1 MTVIFRSRSQ
11 WNRTIARCCWP
22 LWPVAS
28 NYLSKWM
35 RSCVM
40 HRTLTR
46 WPVSQCNWL
55 SNGVCWRMWRQ
66 KLKLSRPTT
75 GLKRRRRHRST
86 RAATGSHHRPSR
98 TGRAC
103 PKGKTRGQYVSPQN
117 NRIMSVVAWH
127 HGASRSIAYWTI
139 RHEPSSFVFARCATR
154 KDAVALAEKVYA
166 MFPEQL
172 WQATDADV
180 IAAML
185 QPHEHTIL
193 KSPIQ
198 QRGGDCSQQGADK
211 RFRS

>member
-1 MTVIFRSRSQ
+1 MLLAVVARSEQLLVQMDAILRDASDTDTVARVSMQLAKQ
-11 WNRTIARCCWP
+11 WRLLAD
-22 LWPVAS
+22 VE
-28 NYLSKWM
+28 
-35 RSCVM
+35 
-40 HRTLTR
+40 
-46 WPVSQCNWL
+46 
-55 SNGVCWRMWRQ
+55 Q
-66 KLKLSRPTT
+66 KLKLSRQTT
-75 GLKRRRRHRST
+75 GLKRRRRRRTT
-86 RAATGSHHRPSR
+86 RAATSFHQAGTR
-98 TGRAC
+98 TARAS

-117 NRIMSVVAWH
+117 NRIMSVVAWR

-185 QPHEHTIL
+185 QPHERTIF

-198 QRGGDCSQQGADK
+198 QRGGDCSQQGATND
-211 RFRS
+211 SGADE